1 MTSISTLLAAT
12 RDRADWQS
20 LCERVVTATPAQRL
34 AAFRLACEALLIPP
48 AEDDADA
55 GADAEPASK
64 RQKRADAE
72 DGAAR
77 LLRTLLE
84 PHPDVADGALVSA
97 YDLSL
102 IHI

>member
-1 MTSISTLLAAT
+1 MHSSGQRRIGPCSS
-12 RDRADWQS
+12 DSSADWSS
-20 LCERVVTATPAQRL
+20 LAERVVTATPAQRL

-72 DGAAR
+72 SERGARNAR
-77 LLRTLLE
+77 
-84 PHPDVADGALVSA
+84 GARV
-97 YDLSL
+97 
-102 IHI
+102 